1 MTRFLKRKEG
11 FDREKAVLCVPKIED
26 IGMECELTKDWGTF
40 RHESIMVMRLV
51 DDEIEIGK
59 YDRTR
64 SVSGL
69 VFCSR
74 GLPASNLVNLHRS

>member
-1 MTRFLKRKEG
+1 MPE
-11 FDREKAVLCVPKIED
+11 IED

-51 DDEIEIGK
+51 DDGIEIGK
-59 YDRTR
+59 YESAR

-69 VFCSR
+69 VFCSC
-74 GLPASNLVNLHRS
+74 GHQQAILSIFIVPSLPS